1 MENVQNST
9 IPFLDVLLIRIPQKI
24 IQLYIIK
31 SQVLIIHALEFVYTQ
46 QLEVGDTQNV
56 SRACETCS
64 TDEYLQHELKH
75 IQSTFNEINNYPHW
89 VISKVFKEIKNK
101 QPYYTIS
108 LSRHEQV
115 CLIGL
120 HFERYFS
127 QWWEKYLSKR
137 SPLKHLKHTCSWRD
151 KLIVLWILN
160 SQAKIFLRINS
171 IISVTFLKIMMRH
184 KNNIC

>member
-75 IQSTFNEINNYPHW
+75 IQSTFNEINNYP
-89 VISKVFKEIKNK
+89 
-101 QPYYTIS
+101 
-108 LSRHEQV
+108 
-115 CLIGL
+115 
-120 HFERYFS
+120 
-127 QWWEKYLSKR
+127 
-137 SPLKHLKHTCSWRD
+137 
-151 KLIVLWILN
+151 
-160 SQAKIFLRINS
+160 
-171 IISVTFLKIMMRH
+171 
-184 KNNIC
+184 